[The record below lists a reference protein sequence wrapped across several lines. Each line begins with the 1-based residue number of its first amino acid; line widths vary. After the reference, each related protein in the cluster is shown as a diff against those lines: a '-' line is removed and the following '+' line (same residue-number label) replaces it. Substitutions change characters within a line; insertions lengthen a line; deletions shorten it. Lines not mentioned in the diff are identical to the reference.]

1 MDDMDRFFRM
11 SADMLCVAGMDGF
24 FRQLNPAFERVLG
37 YSLEELKERPF
48 LEYVHPDDRGRT
60 LAEMSKLEAGAVTL
74 NFENRYRCK
83 DGSYRWLQW
92 TSQPDIKRGL
102 LFAVARDVTESKDR
116 EQRLRQAEE
125 ALRQSHSELATRY
138 KAVVRASGQLIYD
151 LDPKTGAV
159 SYSNADNALGYADEE
174 MAGGL
179 SHWVELMHPDDRS
192 AFQTKLD
199 RALETKQAFT
209 LEYRVRRSD
218 GRYVDVADR
227 GYFVSDDGGR
237 TQRVLGFV
245 LDISDRRQLEDQLRQ
260 AQKMEA
266 VGTLAGGIAHDFNNL
281 LTVIGGYSLL
291 RLDRL
296 EANHPLRRDLQE
308 IKKASDR
315 ASALTRQLLAFSRRQ
330 VLQPQVFNLNSVV
343 ADLEKMLRRLIRE
356 DIDLATRL
364 SPAVATVRADP
375 GQIEQVIM
383 NLVVN
388 ARDAMP
394 SGGRITIETAN
405 VLLDESYPGSHLGA
419 SSGPH
424 VMLAVS
430 DTGCGMDPE
439 TRERIFEPFFTTK
452 QQGEGTGL
460 GLSTV
465 YGIVKQSGGN
475 IYVYSELGAGT
486 SIKVYLPQA
495 DATAVSARDDQ
506 MLASAASGNET
517 ILLVEDEGMVRGL
530 AKTILEGCGY
540 VVLEASN
547 GAEALGLARQHGG
560 AIDLVLTDVMMPV
573 MGGFE
578 LVIKLIGDRPRTK
591 VLYMSGYTD
600 QGLTHNGELSPAVAY
615 LQKPFTPGALAKSVR
630 EVLDSPARG
639 TAESE
644 HIGGAGLSGAAEA
657 AEGASPKRPARV
669 LVLDDDLQITSLL
682 QTILEHEGYAVTVTG
697 TVAEALAA
705 IRREPPDLL
714 ITDIFMPDRD
724 GLEFI
729 KEVRV
734 AYPKIM
740 ILAISGGT
748 ERFPVDPYLTLAQHS
763 GAQRTL
769 TKPFEPAALLRAVSE
784 LVPS

>member
-1 MDDMDRFFRM
+1 MGDMDRFFRM
-11 SADMLCVAGMDGF
+11 SADMLCIAGMDGF

-37 YSLEELKERPF
+37 YSLEELKGKPF
-48 LEYVHPDDRGRT
+48 IEYVHPDDRAST
-60 LAEMSKLEAGAVTL
+60 LAEVEKLAAGAVTL

-92 TSQPDIKRGL
+92 TSQPDTERGL

-116 EQRLRQAEE
+116 ENRLRKAEE

-138 KAVVRASGQLIYD
+138 KAVVRASGQVIYD

-174 MAGGL
+174 MADGL
-179 SHWVELMHPDDRS
+179 PHWVELVHPDDRS
-192 AFQTKLD
+192 AFQASLH
-199 RALETKQAFT
+199 RALETRKAFA

-227 GYFVSDDGGR
+227 GYFVSDDSGR

-245 LDISDRRQLEDQLRQ
+245 VDISDRRQLEDQLRQ

-281 LTVIGGYSLL
+281 LTVIGGYSVIQ
-291 RLDRL
+291 LDRL
-296 EANHPLRRDLQE
+296 EANDPLRRDLEE

-315 ASALTRQLLAFSRRQ
+315 AAALTRQLLAFSRRQ
-330 VLQPQVFNLNSVV
+330 VLQPQVLNLNDAV
-343 ADLEKMLRRLIRE
+343 ADMEKMLRRLIRE
-356 DIDLATRL
+356 DIDLETRL
-364 SPAVATVRADP
+364 GSAIAPVRADP

-394 SGGRITIETAN
+394 EGGRIAIETAN
-405 VLLDESYPGSHLGA
+405 VHLDESYPGSHLGA
-419 SSGPH
+419 SNGPH
-424 VMLAVS
+424 VMLAVC
-430 DTGCGMDPE
+430 DTGCGMDSE
-439 TRERIFEPFFTTK
+439 TKERVFEPFFTTK
-452 QQGEGTGL
+452 PHGEGTGL

-486 SIKVYLPQA
+486 SIKVYLPQVHA
-495 DATAVSARDDQ
+495 PAVSLHDDQ
-506 MLASAASGNET
+506 AQASPAGGNET
-517 ILLVEDEGMVRGL
+517 ILLVEDEEMVRGL
-530 AKTILEGCGY
+530 AKRILEGCGY

-547 GAEALGLARQHGG
+547 GAEALVLARQHEGT
-560 AIDLVLTDVMMPV
+560 IDLVLTDVMMPV

-578 LVIKLIGDRPRTK
+578 LVIKLIGDRPRIK
-591 VLYMSGYTD
+591 ALYMSGYTD
-600 QGLTHNGELSPAVAY
+600 QSLTHNGELLPGVAY
-615 LQKPFTPGALAKSVR
+615 LQKPFTPGGLAQNVR
-630 EVLDSPARG
+630 AVLDAQAAGPSAG
-639 TAESE
+639 E
-644 HIGGAGLSGAAEA
+644 HLDRTGLSGALEQPVD
-657 AEGASPKRPARV
+657 ASTKRLASV
-669 LVLDDDLQITSLL
+669 LVLDDDQQVTSLV
-682 QTILEHEGYAVTVTG
+682 QAILEHEGHTVTA
-697 TVAEALAA
+697 TSTAAEALAA
-705 IRREPPDLL
+705 IGREPPDLV

-729 KEVRV
+729 KEVRLK
-734 AYPKIM
+734 YPEIR
-740 ILAISGGT
+740 ILAISGGG
-748 ERFPVDPYLTLAQHS
+748 ERFTADPYLTLAHHT

-769 TKPFEPAALLRAVSE
+769 TKPFEPAALLQAVSD
-784 LVPS
+784 LL